1 MKTRLSKAQA
11 AYENA
16 LENVSDL
23 HVKISDGNTKLGAIP
38 SVSLIPVMD
47 CGNCAICAKSCYDL
61 RNDFIYKEVIKT
73 RAINSAIYHEDPER
87 FFKEIDGYLDYRFPR
102 AFRFHIGGDIQDKWY
117 LDKMCEIARK
127 HKDTKFLA
135 FTKMF
140 DVCNEYLDEGN
151 VIPENMHILF
161 SGWLGLKMDNRHG
174 FPEAHPIF
182 ESGTSSTG
190 RDTSVYRKLHRVSEG
205 RQTMLVYRK
214 RSGGRIPCTLAKIL
228 VRNDGVLCLTN

>member
-1 MKTRLSKAQA
+1 MKTRLSKAQE

-16 LENVSDL
+16 VENVSDL

-87 FFKEIDGYLDYRFPR
+87 YFKEIDDYLNYRYPR

-117 LDKMCEIARK
+117 LGKMCEIARK
-127 HKDTKFLA
+127 HNDTKFLA

-140 DVCNEYLDEGN
+140 DVCNEYIDEGN

-161 SGWLGLKMDNRHG
+161 SGWLGLKMDNH
-174 FPEAHPIF
+174 H
-182 ESGTSSTG
+182 
-190 RDTSVYRKLHRVSEG
+190 
-205 RQTMLVYRK
+205 
-214 RSGGRIPCTLAKIL
+214 
-228 VRNDGVLCLTN
+228 

>member
-1 MKTRLSKAQA
+1 MSRNYWTLGKEGMKTRLSKAQA

-47 CGNCAICAKSCYDL
+47 CGNCSICSKSCYDL
-61 RNDFIYKEVIKT
+61 RNDMIYKEVIKT

-87 FFKEIDGYLDYRFPR
+87 YFKEIDGYLDYRFPR

-161 SGWLGLKMDNRHG
+161 SG
-174 FPEAHPIF
+174 
-182 ESGTSSTG
+182 
-190 RDTSVYRKLHRVSEG
+190 
-205 RQTMLVYRK
+205 
-214 RSGGRIPCTLAKIL
+214 
-228 VRNDGVLCLTN
+228 

>member
-1 MKTRLSKAQA
+1 MSRNYWTLGKEGMNTRLSKAQA

-47 CGNCAICAKSCYDL
+47 CGNCSICSKSCYDL
-61 RNDFIYKEVIKT
+61 RNDMIYKEVIKT

-87 FFKEIDGYLDYRFPR
+87 YFKEIDGYLDYRFPR

-140 DVCNEYLDEGN
+140 DVCVTSISMRATSFLRTCTSYSADGLVSRWTTATDSLRRILSSRAEHLLRKEH
-151 VIPENMHILF
+151 VCVPET
-161 SGWLGLKMDNRHG
+161 
-174 FPEAHPIF
+174 AQ
-182 ESGTSSTG
+182 
-190 RDTSVYRKLHRVSEG
+190 SV
-205 RQTMLVYRK
+205 
-214 RSGGRIPCTLAKIL
+214 
-228 VRNDGVLCLTN
+228 

>member
-1 MKTRLSKAQA
+1 MENRLTKVQT

-16 LENVSDL
+16 VENVSDL
-23 HVKISDGNTKLGAIP
+23 HVKISDGNNKLGAIP

-61 RNDFIYKEVIKT
+61 RNDMIYKEVIKT
-73 RAINSAIYHEDPER
+73 RAINSAIYHEDPNR
-87 FFKEIDGYLDYRFPR
+87 YFKEIDGYLDYRYPR
-102 AFRFHIGGDIQDKWY
+102 ACRFHIGGDIQDKWY

-161 SGWLGLKMDNRHG
+161 SG
-174 FPEAHPIF
+174 
-182 ESGTSSTG
+182 
-190 RDTSVYRKLHRVSEG
+190 
-205 RQTMLVYRK
+205 
-214 RSGGRIPCTLAKIL
+214 
-228 VRNDGVLCLTN
+228 

>member
-1 MKTRLSKAQA
+1 MSRNYWTLGKEGMKTRLSKAQA

-16 LENVSDL
+16 VENVSDL
-23 HVKISDGNTKLGAIP
+23 HVKISDGNNKLGAIP

-87 FFKEIDGYLDYRFPR
+87 FFKEIDDYLNYRYPR
-102 AFRFHIGGDIQDKWY
+102 AFRFHIGGDIQNKWY

-140 DVCNEYLDEGN
+140 DVCNTSTLMMETSFLRTCTSYSADGLVLRWITTTDFRRRILSSRAERLLRKEH
-151 VIPENMHILF
+151 VCVPE
-161 SGWLGLKMDNRHG
+161 
-174 FPEAHPIF
+174 
-182 ESGTSSTG
+182 TVQ
-190 RDTSVYRKLHRVSEG
+190 SV
-205 RQTMLVYRK
+205 
-214 RSGGRIPCTLAKIL
+214 
-228 VRNDGVLCLTN
+228 

>member
-16 LENVSDL
+16 VENVSDL
-23 HVKISDGNTKLGAIP
+23 HVKISDGNNKLGAIP

-87 FFKEIDGYLDYRFPR
+87 FFKEIDDYLNYRYPR
-102 AFRFHIGGDIQDKWY
+102 AFRFHIGGDIQNKWY

-140 DVCNEYLDEGN
+140 DVCNEYLDDGN
-151 VIPENMHILF
+151 VIPERTCTSYSADGLVLRWITTTDFRRRIL
-161 SGWLGLKMDNRHG
+161 SSRAERLLRKEHVCV
-174 FPEAHPIF
+174 PE
-182 ESGTSSTG
+182 TVQ
-190 RDTSVYRKLHRVSEG
+190 SV
-205 RQTMLVYRK
+205 
-214 RSGGRIPCTLAKIL
+214 
-228 VRNDGVLCLTN
+228 

>member
-1 MKTRLSKAQA
+1 MSRNYWTLGKEGMKTRLSKAQA

-16 LENVSDL
+16 VENVSDL
-23 HVKISDGNTKLGAIP
+23 HVKISDGNNKLGAIP

-87 FFKEIDGYLDYRFPR
+87 FFKEIDDYLNYRYPR
-102 AFRFHIGGDIQDKWY
+102 AFRFHIGGDIQNKWY

-140 DVCNEYLDEGN
+140 DVCNEYLDDGN
-151 VIPENMHILF
+151 VIPERTCTSYSADGLVLRWITTTDFRRRIL
-161 SGWLGLKMDNRHG
+161 SSRAERLLRKEHVCV
-174 FPEAHPIF
+174 PE
-182 ESGTSSTG
+182 TVQ
-190 RDTSVYRKLHRVSEG
+190 SV
-205 RQTMLVYRK
+205 
-214 RSGGRIPCTLAKIL
+214 
-228 VRNDGVLCLTN
+228 

>member
-1 MKTRLSKAQA
+1 MESRLTKVQT

-16 LENVSDL
+16 VENVSDL
-23 HVKISDGNTKLGAIP
+23 HVKISEGNSKLGAIP

-61 RNDFIYKEVIKT
+61 RNDLIYKEVIKT

-87 FFKEIDGYLDYRFPR
+87 YFKEIDGYLDYRYPR

-151 VIPENMHILF
+151 VSP
-161 SGWLGLKMDNRHG
+161 GRHV
-174 FPEAHPIF
+174 
-182 ESGTSSTG
+182 T
-190 RDTSVYRKLHRVSEG
+190 LHRQLYGVPEG
-205 RQTMLVYRK
+205 RQTMLVHR
-214 RSGGRIPCTLAKIL
+214 RGSGGRIPCTLVKSPL
-228 VRNDGVLCLTN
+228 RRVLCLTI

>member
-1 MKTRLSKAQA
+1 MVQSRSVVRHAGFCSQSLTNQIRIMSRNYWTLGKEGMKTRLSKAQA

-47 CGNCAICAKSCYDL
+47 CGNCSICSKSCYDL
-61 RNDFIYKEVIKT
+61 RNDMIYKEVIKT

-87 FFKEIDGYLDYRFPR
+87 YFKEIDGYLDYRFPR

-140 DVCNEYLDEGN
+140 DVCNEVL
-151 VIPENMHILF
+151 P
-161 SGWLGLKMDNRHG
+161 LK
-174 FPEAHPIF
+174 
-182 ESGTSSTG
+182 
-190 RDTSVYRKLHRVSEG
+190 K
-205 RQTMLVYRK
+205 
-214 RSGGRIPCTLAKIL
+214 
-228 VRNDGVLCLTN
+228 